1 MIRTLFV
8 YCRSLSIIL
17 SALAFG
23 ILIQNLLGISIPGS
37 VIGMLLLFFAM
48 ASGLIPAKWVQP
60 SASLFIRYMI
70 LMFIPISTG
79 LMEHIDLLTDNAL
92 PILASTIG
100 ATFIT
105 LVSLSY
111 LLQQLLA
118 GKK

>member
-1 MIRTLFV
+1 MLKTLIV
-8 YCRSLSIIL
+8 YCRSLAILL
-17 SALAFG
+17 SALALG
-23 ILIQNLLGISIPGS
+23 ILIQNTLNISIPGS

-48 ASGLIPAKWVQP
+48 AGGLIPAKWVQP

-79 LMEHIDLLTDNAL
+79 LMEHMDLLTDNAL
-92 PILASTIG
+92 QILASTIG

-105 LVSLSY
+105 LISLSY
-111 LLQQLLA
+111 LLERLLV